1 MTRHFSSFPR
11 KRESTTT
18 IVGNWKMNATVDQA
32 RGMAS
37 EIRSGLEGIP
47 DVEVAVCPP
56 FTSLHAVRTVLEG
69 SGIGVGAQDLH
80 HEASGAFT
88 GEVSVEMV
96 AELCDYVIIGHSERR
111 AHFGETNE
119 GVRLK
124 VAAALGA
131 GLKAIVCVG
140 ERLDEREAGDA
151 EAVVERQLTE
161 GLAGVPSPE
170 GLLVAY
176 EPVWAIGTG
185 RAATAAD
192 AQAMMAHVRSLLTR
206 QFGAAAES
214 VPLLYGGSVTDEN
227 VAELVQE
234 PDVDGAL
241 VGGASLKP
249 EVFVRLAHNAAACTS
264 S

>member
-1 MTRHFSSFPR
+1 MTRAA
-11 KRESTTT
+11 TT
-18 IVGNWKMNATVDQA
+18 IVGNWKMNSTADQA
-32 RGMAS
+32 RSLAS
-37 EIRSGLEGIP
+37 AIKNGLAGISS
-47 DVEVAVCPP
+47 VEVAVCPP
-56 FTSLHAVRTVLEG
+56 FTSLMAVRSLLEG
-69 SGIGVGAQDLH
+69 SGIGVGAQNMH

-111 AHFGETNE
+111 EHFGETDE
-119 GVRLK
+119 GVRIK

-140 ERLDEREAGDA
+140 ERLEDREAGDA
-151 EAVVERQLTE
+151 AVVVERQLSE
-161 GLAGVPSPE
+161 GLAGVTSPV

-192 AQAMMAHVRSLLTR
+192 AQAMMAHIRSQLAGR
-206 QFGAAAES
+206 FGPGAGS
-214 VPLLYGGSVTDEN
+214 IPLLYGGSVTDEN
-227 VAELVQE
+227 VVDLVRE

-249 EVFVRLAHNAAACTS
+249 DVFVRLVHNAAAARD
-264 S
+264 

>member
-1 MTRHFSSFPR
+1 MPR
-11 KRESTTT
+11 ATTT
-18 IVGNWKMNATVDQA
+18 IVGNWKMNATVEQA

-37 EIRSGLEGIP
+37 AIRSGLEGIP
-47 DVEVAVCPP
+47 DVEVTVCPP
-56 FTSLHAVRTVLEG
+56 FTSLHAVRGVLEG

-88 GEVSVEMV
+88 GAVSVDMV

-119 GVRLK
+119 SVGLK

-131 GLKAIVCVG
+131 GLKSIVCVG
-140 ERLDEREAGDA
+140 ERLEEREAGDA

-161 GLAGVPSPE
+161 GLAGVPSPD
-170 GLLVAY
+170 GLLIAY

-192 AQAMMAHVRSLLTR
+192 AQAMMAHVRSLLSR
-206 QFGAAAES
+206 QFGAAAGS

-227 VAELVQE
+227 VAELVHE

-249 EVFVRLAHNAAACTS
+249 GVFVRLAHNAAACTS